1 MKTRDYI
8 LFDRD
13 TQAIVYGYQVNAI
26 QRMLDFD
33 YACGREIPSVGGIVN
48 PTRAGMHKC
57 FWGTEEIFIPM
68 YQTLGEATV
77 ACGSAEV
84 LINFASYRSAYE
96 VSCEAV
102 ETDTIRTVAVI
113 AEGIPE
119 RDARMLAK
127 IAHNRSKWVIGPAT
141 VGGIAAGAFKIGNT
155 GGTLENIIE
164 SKLYRP
170 GSVAYVS
177 KSGGMSNEINNIISR
192 NSDGVYE
199 GIAIGG
205 DRYPATT
212 FIDHLMRYQ
221 ANPDVKIIVL
231 LGEVGGTDEYDVVEA
246 LRDGRITKPLVAW
259 TIGSCAQFF
268 PAEIQFGH
276 AGARAGSER
285 ESAAAK
291 NAAFRDA
298 GALVPESFDEFD
310 AAIRGAFEAL
320 VERGE
325 IQQ

>member
-1 MKTRDYI
+1 MLRRAFSI
-8 LFDRD
+8 AGL
-13 TQAIVYGYQVNAI
+13 
-26 QRMLDFD
+26 QR
-33 YACGREIPSVGGIVN
+33 
-48 PTRAGMHKC
+48 K
-57 FWGTEEIFIPM
+57 
-68 YQTLGEATV
+68 
-77 ACGSAEV
+77 
-84 LINFASYRSAYE
+84 
-96 VSCEAV
+96 
-102 ETDTIRTVAVI
+102 
-113 AEGIPE
+113 
-119 RDARMLAK
+119 
-127 IAHNRSKWVIGPAT
+127 
-141 VGGIAAGAFKIGNT
+141 
-155 GGTLENIIE
+155 
-164 SKLYRP
+164 
-170 GSVAYVS
+170 
-177 KSGGMSNEINNIISR
+177 
-192 NSDGVYE
+192 SDGVYE

-205 DRYPATT
+205 DRYPVTT
-212 FIDHLMRYQ
+212 FMDHLMRYQ

-320 VERGE
+320 ILSTISAYFTGSLYFKYKSSSSDFIAYKPSR
-325 IQQ
+325 